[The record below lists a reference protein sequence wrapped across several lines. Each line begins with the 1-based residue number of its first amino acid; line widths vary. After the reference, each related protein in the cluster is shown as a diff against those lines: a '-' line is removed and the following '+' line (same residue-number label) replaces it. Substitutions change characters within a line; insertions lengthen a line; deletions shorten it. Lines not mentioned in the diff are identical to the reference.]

1 MAFIRNTE
9 FDVNDVSD
17 GVVLFDVSRN
27 IVHHLNG
34 PATLVWE
41 VVEGRELDEVV
52 AAVAQ
57 VMEIS
62 STEAEAIAR
71 ESIDQLQQIHALSE

>member
-1 MAFIRNTE
+1 MAYIRNADIE
-9 FDVNDVSD
+9 VNDMSD
-17 GVVLFDVSRN
+17 GVVLFDGRRN

-41 VVEGRELDEVV
+41 VVEGREFDEVV

-62 STEAEAIAR
+62 SAEAEAIAR